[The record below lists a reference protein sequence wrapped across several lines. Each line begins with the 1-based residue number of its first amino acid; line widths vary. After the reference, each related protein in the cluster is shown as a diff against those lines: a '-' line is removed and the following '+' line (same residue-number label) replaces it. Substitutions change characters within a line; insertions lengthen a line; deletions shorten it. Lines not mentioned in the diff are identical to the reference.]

1 MRKQQFSL
9 VGLRFKEGF
18 DDHDCKR
25 SARRASMK
33 ISLPL
38 LRVTMCGWLTPKFSS
53 YQMAYA
59 YWCAPRAVAFAAIS
73 RG

>member
-1 MRKQQFSL
+1 

-33 ISLPL
+33 D
-38 LRVTMCGWLTPKFSS
+38 
-53 YQMAYA
+53 
-59 YWCAPRAVAFAAIS
+59 
-73 RG
+73 